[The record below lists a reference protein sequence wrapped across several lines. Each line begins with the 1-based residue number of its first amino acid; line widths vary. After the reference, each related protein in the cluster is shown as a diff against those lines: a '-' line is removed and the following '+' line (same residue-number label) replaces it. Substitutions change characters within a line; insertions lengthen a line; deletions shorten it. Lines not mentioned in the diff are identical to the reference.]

1 MAEFEQDPKNRP
13 KGRSPRSLAA
23 LLPFLKPYTNMLVL
37 ALVVLLAASGLMLSL
52 PVAARFVIDQGLAS
66 KQGGTVNLY
75 FAGFAALIVLFCAM
89 AAVRMYL
96 VSWVG
101 ERVVADVR
109 NAVYRH
115 VIRMDAMF
123 FEETRTG
130 EVLSRLTADT
140 TLVQSITGT
149 SLSMV
154 LRSMI
159 QLPGALVML
168 AITNLKLMGLIVV
181 LIPAV
186 LVPVITIGRKV
197 RRLSRASQDR
207 IADTSAM
214 ASESLD
220 AVQIVQAFTAE
231 NAVADRYG
239 KVVEQS
245 YDVAIERTR
254 VRSVMSFVTFCC
266 VFGGITFV
274 VWVGTRSVLA
284 GEITYGELGQF
295 VLYALFSATS
305 AGTLTEMWGEIQR
318 ASGATERLI
327 ELLNAEPHVR
337 APANPQTLPS
347 PGRGAICFENVCFN
361 YPSRPEQRAL
371 SGISLDIKPG
381 ERIAFVGP
389 SGAGKSTTFQLLLRF
404 YDPQQ
409 GRILIDGVDI
419 AQADPREVRARI
431 AVVPQETVIFGDTAL
446 GNIRFGR
453 PDATDE
459 EIREAARLAVADE
472 FIRELPQG
480 YDTYVGERGTR
491 LSGGQ
496 RQRMAIARAILK
508 NPSILL
514 LDEATS
520 SLDAENERLLQ
531 TALDRLMQDRTTI
544 IIAHR
549 LATVLKADRIVV
561 INQGRIVNVGTHD
574 ELVQRDPLYARL
586 AELQFVETPAENDLV
601 MIETS
606 AREA

>member
-1 MAEFEQDPKNRP
+1 MPY
-13 KGRSPRSLAA
+13 KGMLLLA
-23 LLPFLKPYTNMLVL
+23 LL
-37 ALVVLLAASGLMLSL
+37 ALLAASGLILSL

-66 KQGGTVNLY
+66 KQSGTVNLY
-75 FAGFAALIVLFCAM
+75 FGGFAVLIVLFCAM

-109 NAVYRH
+109 EAVYRH
-115 VIRMDAMF
+115 VIGMDAIF

-130 EVLSRLTADT
+130 EILSRLTADT

-159 QLPGALVML
+159 QLPGALLML
-168 AITNLKLMGLIVV
+168 AITNLKLMGLIVI

-186 LVPVITIGRKV
+186 LLPVITIGRKV

-231 NAVADRYG
+231 TAVADRYG
-239 KVVEQS
+239 KVVELS

-254 VRSVMSFVTFCC
+254 VRAIMSFVTFCC

-274 VWVGTRSVLA
+274 VWMGSRSVLA
-284 GEITYGELGQF
+284 GEITYGELSQF
-295 VLYALFSATS
+295 VLYALFAATS

-327 ELLNAEPHVR
+327 ELLNAQPQVR
-337 APANPQTLPS
+337 APDYPQALPR
-347 PGRGAICFENVCFN
+347 PARGAIRFENVCFS
-361 YPSRPEQRAL
+361 YPSRPDQPAL
-371 SGISLDIKPG
+371 SGITLDIKPG

-419 AQADPREVRARI
+419 AQADPRDVRERI

-453 PDATDE
+453 PDATDD
-459 EIREAARLAVADE
+459 EISEAARLAVADE
-472 FIRELPQG
+472 FIRDLPQG

-531 TALDRLMQDRTTI
+531 KALDRLMQDRTTI

-561 INQGRIVNVGTHD
+561 INQGRIVDVGTHD

-586 AELQFVETPAENDLV
+586 AELQFVDASGE
-601 MIETS
+601 
-606 AREA
+606 EAA

>member
-23 LLPFLKPYTNMLVL
+23 LLPFLKPYTRMLVL

-586 AELQFVETPAENDLV
+586 AELQFVETPGEVA
-601 MIETS
+601 
-606 AREA
+606 A

>member
-13 KGRSPRSLAA
+13 KGRTPRSLVA
-23 LLPFLKPYTNMLVL
+23 LLPFLKPYKGMLWL
-37 ALVVLLAASGLMLSL
+37 SLVVLLVASGLMLSL
-52 PVAARFVIDQGLAS
+52 PVAARYVIDQGLAS
-66 KQGGTVNLY
+66 KQSGMVNLY
-75 FAGFAALIVLFCAM
+75 FVGFAVLIVLFCAM
-89 AAVRMYL
+89 AALRLYL

-109 NAVYRH
+109 DAVYRH
-115 VIRMDAMF
+115 VIRMDAIF

-154 LRSMI
+154 LRSII

-168 AITNLKLMGLIVV
+168 AITNLKLMGLIVI

-186 LVPVITIGRKV
+186 LLPVITIGRKV

-231 NAVADRYG
+231 TAVADRFRAI
-239 KVVEQS
+239 VEQS
-245 YDVAIERTR
+245 YDTAIERTR
-254 VRSVMSFVTFCC
+254 VRSIMSFITFCC

-274 VWVGTRSVLA
+274 VWMGARSVLA
-284 GEITYGELGQF
+284 GEITYGQLGQF
-295 VLYALFSATS
+295 VLYALFAATS
-305 AGTLTEMWGEIQR
+305 AGTLTEMWGEVQR

-327 ELLNAEPHVR
+327 ELLNAQPHVR
-337 APANPQTLPS
+337 APASPQLLPR
-347 PGRGAICFENVCFN
+347 PGRGEIRFENVCFN
-361 YPSRPEQRAL
+361 YPSRPERRAL
-371 SGISLDIKPG
+371 SGINLDIRPG

-389 SGAGKSTTFQLLLRF
+389 SGAGKSTTFQVLLRF

-419 AQADPREVRARI
+419 AQADPRDVRERI

-453 PDATDE
+453 PGATDD

-472 FIRELPQG
+472 FIRDLPQG

-531 TALDRLMQDRTTI
+531 KALDRLMQGRTTI

-561 INQGRIVNVGTHD
+561 INQGHIVDIGTHD

-586 AELQFVETPAENDLV
+586 AELQFVDASVEV
-601 MIETS
+601 
-606 AREA
+606 EA

>member
-1 MAEFEQDPKNRP
+1 MAEFEQDPRSRP
-13 KGRSPRSLAA
+13 KGRTPRSLVA
-23 LLPFLKPYTNMLVL
+23 LLPFLKPYTGMLWL
-37 ALVVLLAASGLMLSL
+37 SLVVLLAASGLMLSL
-52 PVAARFVIDQGLAS
+52 PVAARFVIDHGLAS

-109 NAVYRH
+109 SAVYRH
-115 VIRMDAMF
+115 VIGMDAMF

-168 AITNLKLMGLIVV
+168 AITNLKLMGLIVI

-186 LVPVITIGRKV
+186 LLPVITIGRKV
-197 RRLSRASQDR
+197 RQLSRASQDR

-231 NAVADRYG
+231 TAVADRYT
-239 KVVEQS
+239 KVVELS
-245 YDVAIERTR
+245 YDTAIARTR

-274 VWVGTRSVLA
+274 VWMGTRSVLA

-295 VLYALFSATS
+295 VLYALFAATS
-305 AGTLTEMWGEIQR
+305 AGTLTEMWGEVQR

-337 APANPQTLPS
+337 APENPQALPR
-347 PGRGAICFENVCFN
+347 PGRGAIRFENVGFS
-361 YPSRPEQRAL
+361 YPSRPERRAL
-371 SGISLDIKPG
+371 SGITLDIRPG

-419 AQADPREVRARI
+419 AQADPREVRERI
-431 AVVPQETVIFGDTAL
+431 AVVPQETVIFGDSAL

-453 PDATDE
+453 PGATDDE
-459 EIREAARLAVADE
+459 VHEAARLAVADE
-472 FIRELPQG
+472 FIRDLPQG

-531 TALDRLMQDRTTI
+531 KALDRLMQGRTTI

-561 INQGRIVNVGTHD
+561 INQGRIIDIGTHD

-586 AELQFVETPAENDLV
+586 AELQFVEGTGE
-601 MIETS
+601 
-606 AREA
+606 EAA

>member
-23 LLPFLKPYTNMLVL
+23 LLPFLKPYTGMLVL
-37 ALVVLLAASGLMLSL
+37 SLVVLLAASGLMLSL
-52 PVAARFVIDQGLAS
+52 PVAARYVIDHGLAS

-75 FAGFAALIVLFCAM
+75 FAGFAGLIVVFCAM

-123 FEETRTG
+123 FEATRTG

-186 LVPVITIGRKV
+186 LLPVITIGRKV

-239 KVVEQS
+239 KVVELS

-274 VWVGTRSVLA
+274 VWVGSRSVLA
-284 GEITYGELGQF
+284 GEITYGELSQF
-295 VLYALFSATS
+295 VLYALFAATS

-327 ELLNAEPHVR
+327 ELLHAEPHVR
-337 APANPQTLPS
+337 APASPLALPQ
-347 PGRGAICFENVCFN
+347 PGRGAIRFDNVGFN
-361 YPSRPEQRAL
+361 YPSRPEQPAL
-371 SGISLDIKPG
+371 TGISLDIRPG

-419 AQADPREVRARI
+419 AQAEPREVRERI
-431 AVVPQETVIFGDTAL
+431 AVVPQETVIFGDTVL

-453 PDATDE
+453 PEASDE
-459 EIREAARLAVADE
+459 EIRAAARLAVADE

-496 RQRMAIARAILK
+496 RQRIAIARAILK

-531 TALDRLMQDRTTI
+531 KALDHLMQDRTTI

-561 INQGRIVNVGTHD
+561 INKGRIVDIGTHD

-586 AELQFVETPAENDLV
+586 AELQFVET
-601 MIETS
+601 
-606 AREA
+606 

>member
-13 KGRSPRSLAA
+13 KGKTPRSLVA
-23 LLPFLKPYTNMLVL
+23 LLPFLKPYKRMLVL
-37 ALVVLLAASGLMLSL
+37 SVVVLFAASGLMLSL

-66 KQGGTVNLY
+66 QQGGTVNLY
-75 FAGFAALIVLFCAM
+75 FAAFAALIVVFCAM
-89 AAVRMYL
+89 AALRLYL

-109 NAVYRH
+109 DAVYRH
-115 VIRMDAMF
+115 VIRMDAIF

-168 AITNLKLMGLIVV
+168 AITNLKLMGLIVI

-186 LVPVITIGRKV
+186 LLPVITIGRKV

-231 NAVADRYG
+231 TAVADRFRDI
-239 KVVEQS
+239 VEQS
-245 YDVAIERTR
+245 YDTAIERTR
-254 VRSVMSFVTFCC
+254 VRSIMSFITFCC

-274 VWVGTRSVLA
+274 VWMGARSVLA
-284 GEITYGELGQF
+284 GDITYGQLGQF
-295 VLYALFSATS
+295 VLYALFAATS
-305 AGTLTEMWGEIQR
+305 AGTLTEMWGEVQR

-327 ELLNAEPHVR
+327 ELLNAQPHVR
-337 APANPQTLPS
+337 APAIPQVLPR
-347 PGRGAICFENVCFN
+347 PGRGEIRFENVGFN
-361 YPSRPEQRAL
+361 YPSRPERRAL
-371 SGISLDIKPG
+371 SDINLDIRPG

-419 AQADPREVRARI
+419 AQADPRDVRERI

-453 PDATDE
+453 PGATDE

-472 FIRELPQG
+472 FIRDLPQG

-531 TALDRLMQDRTTI
+531 KALDRLMQGRTTI

-561 INQGRIVNVGTHD
+561 INQGRIVDIGTHD

-586 AELQFVETPAENDLV
+586 AELQFVDASVEV
-601 MIETS
+601 
-606 AREA
+606 EA

>member
-13 KGRSPRSLAA
+13 KGRTPRSLVA
-23 LLPFLKPYTNMLVL
+23 LLPFLKPYKGMLWL
-37 ALVVLLAASGLMLSL
+37 SLVVLLVASGLMLSL
-52 PVAARFVIDQGLAS
+52 PVAARYVIDQGLAS
-66 KQGGTVNLY
+66 KQSGMVNLY
-75 FAGFAALIVLFCAM
+75 FVGFAVLIVLFCAM
-89 AAVRMYL
+89 AALRLYL

-109 NAVYRH
+109 DAVYRH
-115 VIRMDAMF
+115 VIRMDAIF

-168 AITNLKLMGLIVV
+168 AITNLKLMGLIVI

-186 LVPVITIGRKV
+186 LLPVITIGRKV

-231 NAVADRYG
+231 TAVADRFRAI
-239 KVVEQS
+239 VEQS
-245 YDVAIERTR
+245 YDTAIERTR
-254 VRSVMSFVTFCC
+254 VRSIMSFITFCC

-274 VWVGTRSVLA
+274 VWMGARSVLA
-284 GEITYGELGQF
+284 GEITYGQLGQF
-295 VLYALFSATS
+295 VLYALFAATS
-305 AGTLTEMWGEIQR
+305 AGTLTEMWGEVQR

-327 ELLNAEPHVR
+327 ELLNAQPHVR
-337 APANPQTLPS
+337 APASPQLLPR
-347 PGRGAICFENVCFN
+347 PGRGEIRFENVCFN
-361 YPSRPEQRAL
+361 YPSRPERRAL
-371 SGISLDIKPG
+371 SGINLDIRPG

-409 GRILIDGVDI
+409 GRILIDDVDI
-419 AQADPREVRARI
+419 AQADPRDVRERI

-453 PDATDE
+453 PGATDD

-472 FIRELPQG
+472 FIRDLPQG

-531 TALDRLMQDRTTI
+531 KALDRLMQGRTTI

-561 INQGRIVNVGTHD
+561 INQGHIVDIGTHD

-586 AELQFVETPAENDLV
+586 AELQFVDASVEV
-601 MIETS
+601 
-606 AREA
+606 EA

>member
-13 KGRSPRSLAA
+13 KGRTPRSLVA
-23 LLPFLKPYTNMLVL
+23 LLPFLKPYKGMLWL
-37 ALVVLLAASGLMLSL
+37 SLVVLLVASGLMLSL
-52 PVAARFVIDQGLAS
+52 PVAARYVIDQGLAS
-66 KQGGTVNLY
+66 KQSGMVNLY
-75 FAGFAALIVLFCAM
+75 FVGFAVLIVLFCAM
-89 AAVRMYL
+89 AALRLYL

-109 NAVYRH
+109 DAVYRH
-115 VIRMDAMF
+115 VIRMDAIF

-154 LRSMI
+154 LRSII

-168 AITNLKLMGLIVV
+168 AITNLKLMGLIVI

-186 LVPVITIGRKV
+186 LLPVITIGRKV

-231 NAVADRYG
+231 TAVADRFRAI
-239 KVVEQS
+239 VEQS
-245 YDVAIERTR
+245 YDTAIERTR
-254 VRSVMSFVTFCC
+254 VRSIMSFITFCC

-274 VWVGTRSVLA
+274 VWMGARSVLA
-284 GEITYGELGQF
+284 GEITYGQLGQF
-295 VLYALFSATS
+295 VLYALFAATS
-305 AGTLTEMWGEIQR
+305 AGTLTEMWGEVQR

-327 ELLNAEPHVR
+327 ELLNAQPHVR
-337 APANPQTLPS
+337 APASPQLLPR
-347 PGRGAICFENVCFN
+347 PGRGEIRFENVCFN
-361 YPSRPEQRAL
+361 YPSRPERRAL
-371 SGISLDIKPG
+371 SGINLDIRPG

-389 SGAGKSTTFQLLLRF
+389 SGAGKSTTFQVLLRF

-419 AQADPREVRARI
+419 AQADPRDVRERI

-453 PDATDE
+453 PGATDE

-472 FIRELPQG
+472 FIRDLPQG

-531 TALDRLMQDRTTI
+531 KALDRLMQGRTTI

-561 INQGRIVNVGTHD
+561 INQGRIIDIGTHD

-586 AELQFVETPAENDLV
+586 AELQFVEGTGE
-601 MIETS
+601 
-606 AREA
+606 EAA

>member
-1 MAEFEQDPKNRP
+1 
-13 KGRSPRSLAA
+13 
-23 LLPFLKPYTNMLVL
+23 
-37 ALVVLLAASGLMLSL
+37 
-52 PVAARFVIDQGLAS
+52 
-66 KQGGTVNLY
+66 
-75 FAGFAALIVLFCAM
+75 
-89 AAVRMYL
+89 
-96 VSWVG
+96 
-101 ERVVADVR
+101 
-109 NAVYRH
+109 
-115 VIRMDAMF
+115 
-123 FEETRTG
+123 
-130 EVLSRLTADT
+130 
-140 TLVQSITGT
+140 
-149 SLSMV
+149 
-154 LRSMI
+154 
-159 QLPGALVML
+159 
-168 AITNLKLMGLIVV
+168 
-181 LIPAV
+181 
-186 LVPVITIGRKV
+186 
-197 RRLSRASQDR
+197 
-207 IADTSAM
+207 M

-239 KVVEQS
+239 KVVELS

-266 VFGGITFV
+266 VFGGITLV

-327 ELLNAEPHVR
+327 ELLNAEPHVK
-337 APANPQTLPS
+337 APANPQRLPQ
-347 PGRGAICFENVCFN
+347 PGQGAIRFDNVGFN
-361 YPSRPEQRAL
+361 YPSRPERPAL
-371 SGISLDIKPG
+371 AGISLDIRPG

-419 AQADPREVRARI
+419 AQAEPREVRERI
-431 AVVPQETVIFGDTAL
+431 AVVPQETVIFGDTVL

-496 RQRMAIARAILK
+496 RQRIAIARAILK

-531 TALDRLMQDRTTI
+531 KALDHLMQDRTTI

-561 INQGRIVNVGTHD
+561 INRGRIVDVGTHD

-586 AELQFVETPAENDLV
+586 AELQFVETPGEVA
-601 MIETS
+601 
-606 AREA
+606 A

>member
-13 KGRSPRSLAA
+13 KGRTPRSLVA
-23 LLPFLKPYTNMLVL
+23 LLPFLKPYKGMLWL
-37 ALVVLLAASGLMLSL
+37 SLVVLLVASGLMLSL
-52 PVAARFVIDQGLAS
+52 PVAARYVIDQGLAS
-66 KQGGTVNLY
+66 KQSGMVNLY
-75 FAGFAALIVLFCAM
+75 FVGFAVLIVLFCAM
-89 AAVRMYL
+89 AALRLYL

-109 NAVYRH
+109 DAVYRH
-115 VIRMDAMF
+115 VIRMDAIF

-168 AITNLKLMGLIVV
+168 AIINLKLMGLIVI

-186 LVPVITIGRKV
+186 LLPVITIGRKV

-231 NAVADRYG
+231 TAVADRFRAI
-239 KVVEQS
+239 VEQS
-245 YDVAIERTR
+245 YDTAIERTR
-254 VRSVMSFVTFCC
+254 VRSIMSFITFCC

-274 VWVGTRSVLA
+274 VWMGARSVLA
-284 GEITYGELGQF
+284 GEITYGQLGQF
-295 VLYALFSATS
+295 VLYALFAATS
-305 AGTLTEMWGEIQR
+305 AGTLTEMWGEVQR

-327 ELLNAEPHVR
+327 ELLNAQPHVR
-337 APANPQTLPS
+337 APASPQLLPR
-347 PGRGAICFENVCFN
+347 PGRGEIRFENVCFN
-361 YPSRPEQRAL
+361 YPSRPERRAL
-371 SGISLDIKPG
+371 SGINLDIRPG

-419 AQADPREVRARI
+419 AQADPRDVRERI

-453 PDATDE
+453 PGATDD

-472 FIRELPQG
+472 FIRDLPQG

-531 TALDRLMQDRTTI
+531 KALDRLMQGRTTI

-561 INQGRIVNVGTHD
+561 INQGHIVDIGTHD

-586 AELQFVETPAENDLV
+586 AELQFVDASVEV
-601 MIETS
+601 
-606 AREA
+606 EA

>member
-13 KGRSPRSLAA
+13 KGRTPRSLAA
-23 LLPFLKPYTNMLVL
+23 LLPFLKPYKRMLLLSV
-37 ALVVLLAASGLMLSL
+37 VVLFAASGLMLSL
-52 PVAARFVIDQGLAS
+52 PVAARYVIDHGLAS

-75 FAGFAALIVLFCAM
+75 FAAFAALIVLFCAM
-89 AAVRMYL
+89 AALRLYL

-109 NAVYRH
+109 DAVYRH
-115 VIRMDAMF
+115 VIRMDAIF

-154 LRSMI
+154 LRSAI

-168 AITNLKLMGLIVV
+168 AITNLKLMGLIVI

-186 LVPVITIGRKV
+186 LLPVITIGRKV

-231 NAVADRYG
+231 TAVADRFRAI
-239 KVVEQS
+239 VEQS
-245 YDVAIERTR
+245 YETAIERTR
-254 VRSVMSFVTFCC
+254 VRSIMSFITFCC

-274 VWVGTRSVLA
+274 VWMGARSVLA
-284 GEITYGELGQF
+284 GEITYGQLGQF
-295 VLYALFSATS
+295 VLYALFAATS

-318 ASGATERLI
+318 ASGATERLV
-327 ELLNAEPHVR
+327 ELLNAQPHVR
-337 APANPQTLPS
+337 APANPHVLPH
-347 PGRGAICFENVCFN
+347 PGRGEIRFEKVGFS
-361 YPSRPEQRAL
+361 YPSRPERPAL
-371 SGISLDIKPG
+371 SGINLDIRPG

-453 PDATDE
+453 PGATDDE
-459 EIREAARLAVADE
+459 VHEAARLAVADE

-531 TALDRLMQDRTTI
+531 KALDRLMQDRTTI

-561 INQGRIVNVGTHD
+561 INQGRIVDVGTHD

-586 AELQFVETPAENDLV
+586 AELQFVETPAEV
-601 MIETS
+601 
-606 AREA
+606 EA

>member
-13 KGRSPRSLAA
+13 KGRTPRSLVA
-23 LLPFLKPYTNMLVL
+23 LLPFLKPYKGMLWL
-37 ALVVLLAASGLMLSL
+37 SLVVLLVASGLMLSL
-52 PVAARFVIDQGLAS
+52 PVAARYVIDQGLAS
-66 KQGGTVNLY
+66 KQSGMVNLY
-75 FAGFAALIVLFCAM
+75 FVGFAVLIVLFCAM
-89 AAVRMYL
+89 AALRLYL

-109 NAVYRH
+109 DAVYRH
-115 VIRMDAMF
+115 VIRMDAIF

-168 AITNLKLMGLIVV
+168 AITNLKLMGLIVI

-186 LVPVITIGRKV
+186 LLPVITIGRKV

-231 NAVADRYG
+231 TAVADRFRAI
-239 KVVEQS
+239 VEQS
-245 YDVAIERTR
+245 YDTAIERTR
-254 VRSVMSFVTFCC
+254 VRSIMSFITFCC

-274 VWVGTRSVLA
+274 VWMGARSVLA
-284 GEITYGELGQF
+284 GEITYGQLGQF
-295 VLYALFSATS
+295 VLYALFAATS
-305 AGTLTEMWGEIQR
+305 AGTLTEMWGEVQR

-327 ELLNAEPHVR
+327 ELLNAQPHVR
-337 APANPQTLPS
+337 APASPQLLPR
-347 PGRGAICFENVCFN
+347 PGRGEIRLVNFCFN
-361 YPSRPEQRAL
+361 NTSRPERRAL
-371 SGISLDIKPG
+371 SGINLDIRPG

-409 GRILIDGVDI
+409 GRILIDDVDI
-419 AQADPREVRARI
+419 AQADPRDVRERI

-453 PDATDE
+453 PGATDD

-472 FIRELPQG
+472 FIRDLPQG

-531 TALDRLMQDRTTI
+531 KALDRLMQGRTTI

-561 INQGRIVNVGTHD
+561 INQGHIVDIGTHD

-586 AELQFVETPAENDLV
+586 AELQFVDASVEV
-601 MIETS
+601 
-606 AREA
+606 EA

>member
-586 AELQFVETPAENDLV
+586 AELQFVETPAEVL
-601 MIETS
+601 
-606 AREA
+606 A

>member
-1 MAEFEQDPKNRP
+1 VAEFEQDPKNRP
-13 KGRSPRSLAA
+13 KGKTPRSLAA
-23 LLPFLKPYTNMLVL
+23 LLPFLKPYTRMLVL
-37 ALVVLLAASGLMLSL
+37 SLVVLLAASGLMLSL
-52 PVAARFVIDQGLAS
+52 PVAARFVIDHGLAS

-159 QLPGALVML
+159 QLPGALLML

-181 LIPAV
+181 MIPAV

-239 KVVEQS
+239 KVVELS

-266 VFGGITFV
+266 VFGGITLV

-327 ELLNAEPHVR
+327 ELLNAEPHVK
-337 APANPQTLPS
+337 APANPQRLPQ
-347 PGRGAICFENVCFN
+347 PGQGAIRFDNVGFN
-361 YPSRPEQRAL
+361 YPSRPERPAL
-371 SGISLDIKPG
+371 AGISLDIRPG

-419 AQADPREVRARI
+419 AQAEPREVRERI
-431 AVVPQETVIFGDTAL
+431 AVVPQETVIFGDTVL

-496 RQRMAIARAILK
+496 RQRIAIARAILK

-531 TALDRLMQDRTTI
+531 KALDHLMQDRTTI

-561 INQGRIVNVGTHD
+561 INRGRIVDVGTHD

-586 AELQFVETPAENDLV
+586 AELQFVETPGEVA
-601 MIETS
+601 
-606 AREA
+606 A

>member
-23 LLPFLKPYTNMLVL
+23 LLPFLKPYTGMLVL
-37 ALVVLLAASGLMLSL
+37 SLVVLLAASGLMLSL

-75 FAGFAALIVLFCAM
+75 FAGFAGLILVFCAM

-123 FEETRTG
+123 FESTRTG

-186 LVPVITIGRKV
+186 LLPVITIGRKV

-239 KVVEQS
+239 KVVELS

-254 VRSVMSFVTFCC
+254 VRAVMSFVTFCC

-274 VWVGTRSVLA
+274 VWMGSRSVLA
-284 GEITYGELGQF
+284 GEITYGELSQF
-295 VLYALFSATS
+295 VLYALFAATS

-327 ELLNAEPHVR
+327 ELLNAQPQVR
-337 APANPQTLPS
+337 APANPQRLPQ
-347 PGRGAICFENVCFN
+347 PGQGAIRFDNVGFN
-361 YPSRPEQRAL
+361 YPSRPEQPAL
-371 SGISLDIKPG
+371 TEINLDIRPG

-419 AQADPREVRARI
+419 AQAEPREVRERI
-431 AVVPQETVIFGDTAL
+431 AVVPQETVIFGDTVL

-453 PDATDE
+453 PEASDE
-459 EIREAARLAVADE
+459 EIRAAARLAVADE

-496 RQRMAIARAILK
+496 RQRIAIARAILK

-531 TALDRLMQDRTTI
+531 KALDHLMQDRTTI

-561 INQGRIVNVGTHD
+561 INKGRIVDIGTHD

-586 AELQFVETPAENDLV
+586 AELQFVET
-601 MIETS
+601 
-606 AREA
+606 

>member
-1 MAEFEQDPKNRP
+1 MADFEQDPKNRP
-13 KGRSPRSLAA
+13 KGKSPRSLAA
-23 LLPFLKPYTNMLVL
+23 LLPFLKPYSGMLL
-37 ALVVLLAASGLMLSL
+37 LSLLVLLAASGLMLSL
-52 PVAARFVIDQGLAS
+52 PVAARYVIDQGLAS
-66 KQGGTVNLY
+66 KQSGLVNQY
-75 FAGFAALIVLFCAM
+75 FIGFAVLIVLFCAM
-89 AAVRMYL
+89 ASLRLFL

-109 NAVYRH
+109 DAVYRR
-115 VIRMDAMF
+115 VIGMDAMF

-130 EVLSRLTADT
+130 EILSRLTADA
-140 TLVQSITGT
+140 TLVQSITGS

-168 AITNLKLMGLIVV
+168 AITNLKLMGLIVL

-186 LVPVITIGRKV
+186 IVPVITIGRKV
-197 RRLSRASQDR
+197 RRLSRESQDR

-214 ASESLD
+214 ASESLN

-231 NAVADRYG
+231 IAIADRYRG
-239 KVVEQS
+239 VVEAS
-245 YDVAIERTR
+245 FDTAIDRSR
-254 VRSVMSFVTFCC
+254 VRSIMSFVTFCC

-274 VWVGTRSVLA
+274 VWMGARSVLA

-295 VLYALFSATS
+295 VLYALFAATS

-327 ELLNAEPHVR
+327 ELLHAQPHVR
-337 APANPQTLPS
+337 APANPVALPR
-347 PGRGAICFENVCFN
+347 PGRGEIRFENVGFS

-371 SGISLDIKPG
+371 TDFTLDIRQG

-409 GRILIDGVDI
+409 GRILIDGVDVTT
-419 AQADPREVRARI
+419 ADPREVRARI

-446 GNIRFGR
+446 GNIRFGS
-453 PDATDE
+453 PGATDADV
-459 EIREAARLAVADE
+459 RGAAKLAVADK
-472 FIRELPQG
+472 FISELPQG
-480 YDTYVGERGTR
+480 YATYLGERGTR

-496 RQRMAIARAILK
+496 RQRIAIARAILK
-508 NPSILL
+508 NPPILL

-531 TALDRLMQDRTTI
+531 TALEHLMRDRTTI

-561 INQGRIVNVGTHD
+561 INHGRIVDVGTHD
-574 ELVQRDPLYARL
+574 ELVSREPLYARL
-586 AELQFVETPAENDLV
+586 AELQFVETPAEMPPAAV
-601 MIETS
+601 AAS
-606 AREA
+606 SRV

>member
-1 MAEFEQDPKNRP
+1 MAEFEQDPRSRP
-13 KGRSPRSLAA
+13 KGRTPRSLVA
-23 LLPFLKPYTNMLVL
+23 LLPFLKPYTGMLWL
-37 ALVVLLAASGLMLSL
+37 SLVELLAASGLMLSL
-52 PVAARFVIDQGLAS
+52 PVAARFVIDHGLAS

-109 NAVYRH
+109 SAVYRH
-115 VIRMDAMF
+115 VIGMDAMF

-168 AITNLKLMGLIVV
+168 AITNLKLMGLIVI

-186 LVPVITIGRKV
+186 LLPVITIGRKV
-197 RRLSRASQDR
+197 RQLSRASQDR

-231 NAVADRYG
+231 TAVADRYT
-239 KVVEQS
+239 KVVELS
-245 YDVAIERTR
+245 YDTAIARTR

-274 VWVGTRSVLA
+274 VWMGTRSVLA

-295 VLYALFSATS
+295 VLYALFAATS
-305 AGTLTEMWGEIQR
+305 AGTLTEMWGEVQR

-337 APANPQTLPS
+337 APENPQALPR
-347 PGRGAICFENVCFN
+347 PGRGAIRFENVGFS
-361 YPSRPEQRAL
+361 YPSRPERRAL
-371 SGISLDIKPG
+371 SGITLDIRPG

-419 AQADPREVRARI
+419 AQADPREVRERI
-431 AVVPQETVIFGDTAL
+431 AVVPQETVIFGDSAL

-453 PDATDE
+453 PGATDDE
-459 EIREAARLAVADE
+459 VHEAARLAVADE
-472 FIRELPQG
+472 FIRDLPQG

-531 TALDRLMQDRTTI
+531 KALDHLMQGRTTI

-561 INQGRIVNVGTHD
+561 INQGRIIDIGTHD

-586 AELQFVETPAENDLV
+586 AELQFVEGTGE
-601 MIETS
+601 
-606 AREA
+606 EAA